1 MGRFL
6 RPDPST
12 LRQAQGSSGFGALND
27 DFLFYLE
34 SRGLPEAQARAM
46 LIQAF
51 VAEAFEC
58 VDNEVL
64 REAFAAVSAE
74 WLGVQVE

>member
-1 MGRFL
+1 MNEDL
-6 RPDPST
+6 
-12 LRQAQGSSGFGALND
+12 
-27 DFLFYLE
+27 LFYLE
-34 SRGLPEAQARAM
+34 SRGLPEAEARAM

-51 VAEAFEC
+51 VGEAFEC
-58 VDNEVL
+58 VDNEDL